1 MSLSV
6 PKLKIFYIKFENT
19 TRDTKEVVEVKEPIS
34 VFSKIT
40 KNIALHNIA
49 DAVGKLLVP
58 RMSLAEELGIVVATT
73 IQKLMENKCVDIIK
87 NNEELSKYINAGGNT
102 WVTNGKQSYVCHPK
116 ISKNNVLIEAQNFYD
131 TIEEEEKSELINFI
145 FSHCP
150 AKSVKIDREENTE
163 IKAKGK
169 AKVELANAEAGINYS
184 KAYGNYYSWN
194 SPVGPKQTEPK
205 DEYLWLDN
213 SIMDS
218 ICQLS
223 EGASFSQ
230 VYERD
235 FTFGFTAK
243 EAKSVGLDVSKCK
256 KYYYKMQIEC

>member
-6 PKLKIFYIKFENT
+6 PKLKIFYIKFDDANNDVPKIVEKNDPAGT
-19 TRDTKEVVEVKEPIS
+19 FVKVAKVVPLHQVKD
-34 VFSKIT
+34 VF
-40 KNIALHNIA
+40 
-49 DAVGKLLVP
+49 GKMLMP
-58 RMSLAEELGIVVATT
+58 RLSLAEELGIVVATT

-116 ISKNNVLIEAQNFYD
+116 ISKDNVLIEAQNFYD

-150 AKSVKIDREENTE
+150 AKLVKIDREENTE
-163 IKAKGK
+163 IKAKGR
-169 AKVELANAEAGINYS
+169 AKVELANADVGVNYS
-184 KAYGNYYSWN
+184 NAYGNYYSWS
-194 SPVGPKQTEPK
+194 SPAGPKPTEEK
-205 DEYLWLDN
+205 SEYLWLDN

-223 EGASFSQ
+223 EGSSFSQ

-256 KYYYKMQIEC
+256 KYYYKIQIEC